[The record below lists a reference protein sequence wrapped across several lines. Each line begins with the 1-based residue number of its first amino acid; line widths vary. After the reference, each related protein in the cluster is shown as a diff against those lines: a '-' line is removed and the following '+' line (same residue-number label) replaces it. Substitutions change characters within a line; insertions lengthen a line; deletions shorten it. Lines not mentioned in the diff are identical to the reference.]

1 MLRPAVLALVLLL
14 LAGCGDKA
22 GSATTGLE
30 GGGSSETLDGV
41 VVTQAIVPIEGA
53 NVTVAPGGLTGRT
66 DAEGRFSIGPIDPGA
81 YQLTVRADGYAETLV
96 EAIVSA
102 GTAGDT
108 LVKVV
113 MTAVRDDVPYIE
125 VQSFDAYLQC
135 TFDTW
140 VAPYQILG
148 APCVGVLDLVIANN
162 VSSDRWQFE
171 WSVDAPGLAGIVGE
185 MFWDAQATGSQMG
198 MLLRNVAGAGSG
210 VDAGGTNVDQQYA
223 STRGPSPLQ
232 LWVHQGIE
240 NPGADEGAA
249 FQVPQNQTMAY
260 KLLILGRAD
269 YSQPADVHLMV
280 QNQPKVYLTEFY
292 HAMGDPSYSVANV

>member
-1 MLRPAVLALVLLL
+1 MLRPTALGLALLL
-14 LAGCGDKA
+14 LAGCGDKPGAA
-22 GSATTGLE
+22 GSGVE
-30 GGGSSETLDGV
+30 GGSLGETLDGF

-53 NVTVAPGGLTGRT
+53 NVTVTPGGLSGLTN
-66 DAEGRFSIGPIDPGA
+66 AEGRFSIGPVAPGA
-81 YQLTVRADGYAETLV
+81 YQVTVRATGYADAVT
-96 EAIVSA
+96 EAIVA
-102 GTAGDT
+102 EGTAGDS

-113 MTAVRDDVPYIE
+113 LTAVSSDVPYIE
-125 VQSFDAYLQC
+125 VQSFDGYLQC

-140 VAPYQILG
+140 VSPYQILG

-162 VSSDRWQFE
+162 VSTDRWQFE
-171 WSVDAPGLAGIVGE
+171 WSVDAPGLAGIVSE
-185 MFWDAQATGSQMG
+185 MFWEEQTTGSQMG

-223 STRGPSPLQ
+223 STRGPAPLQ
-232 LWVHQGIE
+232 LWVYQGVE

-249 FQVPQNQTMAY
+249 FQVPQNGTMAY

-280 QNQPKVYLTEFY
+280 QNQVKVYLTEFY
-292 HAMGDPSYSVANV
+292 HAMGDASYSVANV